1 MAWAWRT
8 RRKASKLGK
17 YVPKPDGGFGG
28 GWDTTILGGV
38 DTPENL
44 R

>member
-1 MAWAWRT
+1 MAIKGS
-8 RRKASKLGK
+8 RKKKLTGK
-17 YVPKPDGGFGG
+17 YVPDPYEFGG
-28 GWDTTILGGV
+28 GWDTKGIGGV

>member
-1 MAWAWRT
+1 MGV
-8 RRKASKLGK
+8 KSSK
-17 YVPKPDGGFGG
+17 YVPTPGWDTKFGG
-28 GWDTTILGGV
+28 GWDTTGIGGV